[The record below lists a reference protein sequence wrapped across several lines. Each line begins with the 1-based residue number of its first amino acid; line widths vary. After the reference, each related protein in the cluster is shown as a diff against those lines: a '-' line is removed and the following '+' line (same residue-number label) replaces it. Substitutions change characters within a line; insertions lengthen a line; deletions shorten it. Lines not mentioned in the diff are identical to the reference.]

1 MPIDRDR
8 IIMLMDYYG
17 DLLTKHQNDIMDEYF
32 NEDLSMNEIA
42 DNYMISKSAVQD
54 LIKTTISKL
63 NEYEKKLHLLDKDKK
78 IDKIIDEMKKENND
92 LLNKYIDRI
101 NKVR

>member
-42 DNYMISKSAVQD
+42 DNYMISKSAVQV